1 MDHFFGAKGGA
12 LPRRPSGT
20 VRCSALSLHEITR
33 EGAHLFSVHT
43 ISTMELRSSSKCSA
57 EAKACLVA
65 GHYAAASI
73 KEVVDE
79 AAAEVVLQL
88 GGAPGDG
95 DVKGASAVL
104 K

>member
-1 MDHFFGAKGGA
+1 
-12 LPRRPSGT
+12 
-20 VRCSALSLHEITR
+20 
-33 EGAHLFSVHT
+33 
-43 ISTMELRSSSKCSA
+43 MELRSSAKCSA

-65 GHYAAASI
+65 GQYAGASV

-88 GGAPGDG
+88 GSAPGDG

-104 K
+104 R